1 MDLST
6 VRTGIQTKLTSITG
20 LTAYATFPDQIAAP
34 CAIVKPSSCE
44 MDSTFDGDGDNDLLF
59 EVLLL
64 AAPLQNG
71 MVRGQEKLDG
81 YLDDSGTS
89 SVKAAIEAGG
99 LYRVMRWR
107 DYGPHEVP
115 PGSGQVFLAA
125 VFDVLVYG

>member
-6 VRTGIQTKLTSITG
+6 VRTGIQSKLSTITG
-20 LTAYATFPDQIAAP
+20 LKAYATWPDQIAAP

-44 MDSTFDGDGDNDLLF
+44 MDSSFDGDNDLIF
-59 EVLLL
+59 EVLVL
-64 AAPLQNG
+64 AAPIQNG

-99 LYRVMRWR
+99 AYRVLRWR

-115 PGSGQVFLAA
+115 AGTGNVFLAA
-125 VFDVLVYG
+125 VFDVLVYS